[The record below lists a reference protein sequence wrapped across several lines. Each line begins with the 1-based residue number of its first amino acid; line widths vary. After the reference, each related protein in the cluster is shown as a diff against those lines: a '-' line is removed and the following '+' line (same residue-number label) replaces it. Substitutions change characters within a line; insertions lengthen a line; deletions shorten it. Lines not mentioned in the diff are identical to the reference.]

1 MYWSESGELVAL
13 ACEDTFYVLR
23 YSRENFVAALQAGEI
38 EEDGVEA
45 AFETIT
51 DINEGYFYPILPVAY
66 QTNTRIAFGL
76 PSGSVTASSTPPTL
90 TASTTSLVTK

>member
-1 MYWSESGELVAL
+1 VGKRDPQHSWLTTIQVYWSESGELVTL

-23 YSRENFVAALQAGEI
+23 FSRENFLAALQAGEV

-51 DINEGYFYPILPVAY
+51 DINE
-66 QTNTRIAFGL
+66 T
-76 PSGSVTASSTPPTL
+76 
-90 TASTTSLVTK
+90 

>member
-1 MYWSESGELVAL
+1 MGLSHGLLVLTAQVYWSESGELVTL

-23 YSRENFVAALQAGEI
+23 FIRENFVAALQTGQI

-51 DINEGYFYPILPVAY
+51 DINE
-66 QTNTRIAFGL
+66 R
-76 PSGSVTASSTPPTL
+76 
-90 TASTTSLVTK
+90 